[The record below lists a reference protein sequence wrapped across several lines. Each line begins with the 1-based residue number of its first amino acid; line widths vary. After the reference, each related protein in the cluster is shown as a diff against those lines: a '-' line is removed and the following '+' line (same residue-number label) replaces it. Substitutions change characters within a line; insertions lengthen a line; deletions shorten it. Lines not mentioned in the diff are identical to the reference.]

1 MTSPETGTGP
11 KEAAGPGRSKTNAR
25 AVANTAVFTAFVAAV
40 TMVFSVYIPATRG
53 YFNIGEVMVYTAAM
67 LMGPYVGAFAGG
79 VGSAISDAVLA
90 PIYAP
95 GTLVIKGA
103 EGFVVGF
110 LTSRGAVA
118 FTEKAWRTASGAVG
132 AGLAAAI
139 GWIGI
144 TNLSGPQ
151 QLYLGFTNGPK
162 GIAVG
167 PFVIPPDST
176 IGPQFYASFAV
187 PWVLWV
193 LVAVATFLLVL
204 VAGLRLDPKL
214 GWTILSVLAGGSAMV
229 VGYFL
234 YESIALQLGFVTA
247 SVEVPINIGQ
257 VLVGLVV
264 SIPVVR
270 SIRRVAVGRE
280 GIGAGR
286 ADVK

>member
-1 MTSPETGTGP
+1 MTSPETGKVS
-11 KEAAGPGRSKTNAR
+11 KEAAGPERSKTNAR
-25 AVANTAVFTAFVAAV
+25 VVASTAVFTAFVAAV

-53 YFNIGEVMVYTAAM
+53 YFNIGEVMVYTVAM

-110 LTSRGAVA
+110 LTNRGAVA
-118 FTEKAWRTASGAVG
+118 STEKAWRTASAAVG
-132 AGLAAAI
+132 VGLAAAI

-151 QLYLGFTNGPK
+151 QLYLGFSNGPK
-162 GIAVG
+162 AIAVG
-167 PFVIPPDST
+167 PFVIQANST
-176 IGPQFYASFAV
+176 IGPQFYANFTV

-214 GWTILSVLAGGSAMV
+214 GWTILSILAGGSAMV

-264 SIPVVR
+264 SIPMVR
-270 SIRRVAVGRE
+270 SIRRVATGRE
-280 GIGAGR
+280 GIGAAR
-286 ADVK
+286 AHAK

>member
-1 MTSPETGTGP
+1 MTSPETGTES
-11 KEAAGPGRSKTNAR
+11 KEAAGPERSRTNAR
-25 AVANTAVFTAFVAAV
+25 VVANMAVFTAFVAAV

-53 YFNIGEVMVYTAAM
+53 YFNIGEVMVYTVAM

-79 VGSAISDAVLA
+79 AGSAISDAVLA

-110 LTSRGAVA
+110 LTNRSAVA
-118 FTEKAWRTASGAVG
+118 FTERAWRTASAAVG
-132 AGLAAAI
+132 AVLAAAI

-144 TNLSGPQ
+144 TSLSGPQ
-151 QLYLGFTNGPK
+151 QLYLGFSNGPK
-162 GIAVG
+162 AIAVG
-167 PFVIPPDST
+167 TFVVSADSA
-176 IGPQFYASFAV
+176 IGPQFYASFTV
-187 PWVLWV
+187 PWILWV
-193 LVAVATFLLVL
+193 LVAAATFLLVL

-214 GWTILSVLAGGSAMV
+214 GWTILSILAGGSAMV

-264 SIPVVR
+264 SVPVVR
-270 SIRRVAVGRE
+270 SIRRVAAGRE
-280 GIGAGR
+280 GIGAAR
-286 ADVK
+286 THAK